1 MWNQIRPKMP
11 KQFWVILSVLS
22 SIILSKLDSTNM
34 ARNKSEPSKPCDTP
48 TGYMSH
54 WTCLAVATRRYVLC
68 RSLSLDSLD
77 YWITSSFIKQ
87 DVTAAMTQKRG
98 PHITAFVKSI
108 RRVLNLAHSVWKQ
121 LAGSVLSVC
130 PFAAQVNVQVE
141 DQMYIGHEDI
151 RTSDN
156 GHCKCLLDPASI

>member
-22 SIILSKLDSTNM
+22 SVILSKLLDTTNM
-34 ARNKSEPSKPCDTP
+34 ARNKSEPFKPCDTP

-68 RSLSLDSLD
+68 RSCRWIH
-77 YWITSSFIKQ
+77 WITSSFKQ

-130 PFAAQVNVQVE
+130 PFAAQINVQVE